1 MQQLIL
7 KTNTKIPQNLPIIDI
22 CETYQS
28 PKTET
33 PNIIVKNQDSETI
46 HTDNTITENDNHET
60 KSFSQEENN
69 TPLTTKFKPKAF
81 VCFKDDTNEEYTGFG
96 VTFAQE
102 AQKYKKST
110 PKISD
115 IFIQPTQPQPQK
127 KRTILK
133 IHTLQEKKP
142 IPVINT
148 SISGSRFISDTASLL
163 DYCMKW
169 CKNVY
174 FGRVILRAIHN
185 TGTLLLIFPGK
196 AHHFIQ
202 FVHGKSSLTEAQRQ
216 FQNQVEKT
224 DKVIVFHSFQNF
236 SDWMKKQFLCQA

>member
-7 KTNTKIPQNLPIIDI
+7 KTNTKIPQNLPIVDI
-22 CETYQS
+22 CETYQN
-28 PKTET
+28 PKTESK
-33 PNIIVKNQDSETI
+33 NIIVKNQDSESF
-46 HTDNTITENDNHET
+46 HTDNTVTENAFDET
-60 KSFSQEENN
+60 KPVLPEKTDTS
-69 TPLTTKFKPKAF
+69 LTTNFKPKAF
-81 VCFKDDTNEEYTGFG
+81 VCFKDDTKETYTGFG

-115 IFIQPTQPQPQK
+115 VFIQPAQHEK
-127 KRTILK
+127 KRTVLK

-148 SISGSRFISDTASLL
+148 SICGSRFISDTASLL

-169 CKNVY
+169 CKSVY

-216 FQNQVEKT
+216 FQNQIEKT
-224 DKVIVFHSFQNF
+224 DDVIVFHSFQNF

>member
-22 CETYQS
+22 CETYQN

-33 PNIIVKNQDSETI
+33 KNIIAKNLNAEEAIPTNNATSKDAF
-46 HTDNTITENDNHET
+46 DET
-60 KSFSQEENN
+60 KPISQEETD
-69 TPLTTKFKPKAF
+69 TPLTTNFKPKAF
-81 VCFKDDTNEEYTGFG
+81 VCFKDDTKETYTGFG

-102 AQKYKKST
+102 AQRFKKLT

-115 IFIQPTQPQPQK
+115 VFTQPTHTEK
-127 KRTILK
+127 KRTVLK
-133 IHTLQEKKP
+133 IHTLQEKKS

-148 SISGSRFISDTASLL
+148 SIYGSRFISDTASLL

-169 CKNVY
+169 CKSVY

-236 SDWMKKQFLCQA
+236 SDWMKKQFLCHA